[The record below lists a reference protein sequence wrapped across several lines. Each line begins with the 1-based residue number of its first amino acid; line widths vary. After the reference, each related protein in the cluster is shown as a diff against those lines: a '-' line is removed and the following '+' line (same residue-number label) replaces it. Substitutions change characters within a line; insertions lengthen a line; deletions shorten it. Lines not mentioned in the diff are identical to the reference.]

1 MARVDD
7 AELTIPM
14 APSPPGA
21 ALNWQVQP
29 FALRQ
34 WGEQSVV
41 LDESTGAIHLIA
53 SASGRLLLDLA
64 QGLSPNAQAQDPDAC
79 HEPLAELERLGLIR
93 RDTPTA

>member
-1 MARVDD
+1 MARLDD

-14 APSPPGA
+14 APSPSGA
-21 ALNWQVQP
+21 APNWQVQP
-29 FALRQ
+29 FALRL
-34 WGEQSVV
+34 WGEHSVV

-53 SASGRLLLDLA
+53 STSGRLLLDLA
-64 QGLSPNAQAQDPDAC
+64 QGVSPTAPPPGPGGW